1 MDFINKY
8 NYLDKIVAFV
18 RNKELLKNI
27 NIVNKDIL
35 DFGCGSNFNNIF
47 KRYKSAKNVFLIDRV
62 SKSFKFNQYHFL
74 NYEEDLNSIKKFI
87 SDNKLDFII
96 MSAIIEHMDNPEI
109 TINFL
114 KQFLKPQGMFLI
126 TAPSVHSKWLLEFM
140 AYKLKI
146 INSELVKEHKRYYD
160 LSEYETL
167 AKKTNLKLEKFYF
180 FEFKLN
186 TFAILK

>member
-1 MDFINKY
+1 MDPINKY
-8 NYLDKIVAFV
+8 NYFDKIVAFV
-18 RNKELLKNI
+18 RNKELLKHI
-27 NIVNKDIL
+27 SIVNKDIL

-47 KRYKSAKNVFLIDRV
+47 KRYKTAKNVFLIDRIG
-62 SKSFKFNQYHFL
+62 KSFKFNQYQFL
-74 NYEEDLNSIKKFI
+74 NYDGDLNSIKKFI
-87 SDNKLDFII
+87 SEKKLDFII
-96 MSAIIEHMDNPEI
+96 MSAIIEHMDKPEI

-114 KQFLKPQGMFLI
+114 KQFLNPQGMFLI

-140 AYKLKI
+140 AFRLKI
-146 INSELVKEHKRYYD
+146 INSELVKEHKRYYN
-160 LSEYETL
+160 LSEYEAL